1 MFLKQHLLYAYN
13 YIHKIIYQFTLH
25 PLGYGTQISTK
36 KTKQAIWS
44 LKAFQVPWCFTSL
57 LMNISTA
64 QQLTLLVSSL
74 SSSLSSCS
82 ACYWCLHQPVRKDAP
97 AAVACPSRACR
108 FHGSPSGSTTGRLCA
123 RTPTTCFLPLSL
135 FFKKSFLW
143 FAALKQKSNLLPPN
157 GGKERHKLLH
167 DIFCWWEAFFIFRS
181 NASLMLGSF

>member
-1 MFLKQHLLYAYN
+1 MPVVYTLLLPYTQWQQT
-13 YIHKIIYQFTLH
+13 KDLGKCSCSSTRFMVIIIFKKLFINLLCIPWDMEPRFRQ
-25 PLGYGTQISTK
+25 

-44 LKAFQVPWCFTSL
+44 LKAFQVPRCFTGL

-123 RTPTTCFLPLSL
+123 RTPTTCFLPLV
-135 FFKKSFLW
+135 F
-143 FAALKQKSNLLPPN
+143 
-157 GGKERHKLLH
+157 
-167 DIFCWWEAFFIFRS
+167 
-181 NASLMLGSF
+181 